1 MSKHS
6 VAHYQRINGGRILPS
21 RKKRSS
27 KLRRGILRCLSI
39 LFFLCLLALVA
50 GGAFLYLTPAGR
62 VDRGTTYILVSPGA
76 KYKDV
81 EQQLQ
86 NKLWLRFPSAFRYLA
101 QWKGLTSAPLRSGRY
116 AIPRGATM
124 PEVIEILQTAEQVP
138 LTITPTALRT
148 EDELITF
155 LTSNLWLRADSLRT
169 LLRDSSFMARYGAT
183 SETFRAEVLR
193 QPFTIAW
200 DAKGKT
206 LLDSLHSGYLRF
218 WKGARTD
225 QAQRLGLTPL
235 QVTTLA
241 SIVESESAKPDEYRR
256 IAGLYLNRLRKDM
269 RLQSDP
275 TVKFALGDFALRRIK
290 GEHLSVSSPYNTYVV
305 TGLPPAPIVLPR
317 TSTIDSV
324 LRAEEHDYLY
334 MCAREDFSGYHSF
347 AADYATHLSNARRYQ
362 QELDK
367 RGVN

>member
-50 GGAFLYLTPAGR
+50 GGSFLYLTPAGR

-86 NKLWLRFPSAFRYLA
+86 NKLWLRFPSAFHYLA

-148 EDELITF
+148 EDEKNGETTEDAPTELGG
-155 LTSNLWLRADSLRT
+155 T
-169 LLRDSSFMARYGAT
+169 LLS
-183 SETFRAEVLR
+183 
-193 QPFTIAW
+193 
-200 DAKGKT
+200 
-206 LLDSLHSGYLRF
+206 
-218 WKGARTD
+218 
-225 QAQRLGLTPL
+225 
-235 QVTTLA
+235 
-241 SIVESESAKPDEYRR
+241 
-256 IAGLYLNRLRKDM
+256 
-269 RLQSDP
+269 
-275 TVKFALGDFALRRIK
+275 
-290 GEHLSVSSPYNTYVV
+290 
-305 TGLPPAPIVLPR
+305 
-317 TSTIDSV
+317 
-324 LRAEEHDYLY
+324 
-334 MCAREDFSGYHSF
+334 
-347 AADYATHLSNARRYQ
+347 
-362 QELDK
+362 
-367 RGVN
+367 

>member
-1 MSKHS
+1 
-6 VAHYQRINGGRILPS
+6 
-21 RKKRSS
+21 
-27 KLRRGILRCLSI
+27 
-39 LFFLCLLALVA
+39 
-50 GGAFLYLTPAGR
+50 
-62 VDRGTTYILVSPGA
+62 
-76 KYKDV
+76 
-81 EQQLQ
+81 
-86 NKLWLRFPSAFRYLA
+86 
-101 QWKGLTSAPLRSGRY
+101 
-116 AIPRGATM
+116 M

-148 EDELITF
+148 EEELITF
-155 LTSNLWLRADSLRT
+155 LTSSLWLRADSLRA

-183 SETFRAEVLR
+183 SETLRAEVLR

-200 DAKGKT
+200 DATGKT

-275 TVKFALGDFALRRIK
+275 TVKFALGDFSLRRIK
-290 GEHLSVSSPYNTYVV
+290 GEHLSVSSPYNTYLVS
-305 TGLPPAPIVLPR
+305 GLPPAPIVLPH